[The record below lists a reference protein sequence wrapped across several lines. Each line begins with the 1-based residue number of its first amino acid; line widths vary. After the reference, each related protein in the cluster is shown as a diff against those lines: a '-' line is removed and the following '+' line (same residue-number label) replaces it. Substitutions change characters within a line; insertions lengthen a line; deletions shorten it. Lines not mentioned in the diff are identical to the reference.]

1 MVAFSK
7 MTKILIGETSMV
19 MSGTSLVIVLDLVA
33 SMVDVMLLFNQ
44 ISNQSNRL
52 PSTSEIT
59 ASIAKMVKFV
69 TIFI

>member
-1 MVAFSK
+1 
-7 MTKILIGETSMV
+7 MTKILTGETSMV

-33 SMVDVMLLFNQ
+33 SMVDAMLLFNQ

-59 ASIAKMVKFV
+59 ASIAKMEKFV